1 MRFHFARTAVL
12 SLVSAGLLAGCTT
25 AGGKARVSSASYIA
39 AMQGG
44 VISRSGVEID
54 NSDKQRAL
62 EAEYRALEGSPGGQ
76 PVVWTG
82 DGIKG
87 QVVANA
93 PFQVGAQNCRQYT
106 HTITPEGRAEVKAR
120 GTACRNADGTWTP
133 LI

>member
-1 MRFHFARTAVL
+1 M
-12 SLVSAGLLAGCTT
+12 LASCTT
-25 AGGKARVSSASYIA
+25 SGSGTRVSSASYIA
-39 AMQGG
+39 ALQGG
-44 VISRSGVEID
+44 VISRSGIEFD
-54 NSDKQRAL
+54 KSDRQRAL

-76 PVVWTG
+76 PVTWAG
-82 DGIKG
+82 SGIRG

-106 HTITPEGRAEVKAR
+106 HTITPDGRAEVKAR